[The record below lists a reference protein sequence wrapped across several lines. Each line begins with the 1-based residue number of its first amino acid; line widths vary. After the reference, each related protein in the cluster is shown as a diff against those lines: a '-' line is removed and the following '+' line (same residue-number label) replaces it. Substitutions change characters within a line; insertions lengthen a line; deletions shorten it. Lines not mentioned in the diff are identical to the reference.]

1 MSLGVALA
9 ILTGLSWVVT
19 GAVVGYSERRGYGTA
34 RQQRLGNAYIAAISA
49 AVIAAGMAM
58 RPHSPAYSL
67 RCDAPSAIWTLLCGA
82 LNYAMMIAMGRA
94 MLRGP
99 NGTVWTIVQ
108 SGFVLPFAMGIALGN
123 TPPAAGGIAGALC
136 VLGGIAAGA
145 RSTGAPPVEEA
156 RAGRPCSSG
165 RQPSRVATSWF
176 LPALAGFHL
185 CGANQCA
192 LALASMGPAQTR
204 PSPLLRILLLCAG
217 TFAAMAAHRVAGAK
231 KEKTPPASPWNFR
244 GVCALYAAVYFL
256 SVFLFQLRALDLL
269 AAAGRISLANPLMLA
284 SSLVGFAAYGA
295 IVLRERPSARQTAG
309 LILALAGILLMAR
322 G

>member
-82 LNYAMMIAMGRA
+82 LNYAMMI
-94 MLRGP
+94 
-99 NGTVWTIVQ
+99 
-108 SGFVLPFAMGIALGN
+108 AMGIALGN